1 MRIELLG
8 SAFTI
13 QSDEDPAYLQSVVDY
28 YSHKVEEVSRSVAT
42 SDPLKI
48 SILAGIL
55 AADEY
60 LKARG
65 GIDDPRVAQITA
77 DLISRLD
84 ETLDEHESR

>member
-13 QSDEDPAYLQSVVDY
+13 QSDEDPAYLQSVVEY
-28 YSHKVEEVSRSVAT
+28 YAGKIDEVSRSVAT

-55 AADEY
+55 AADEC
-60 LKARG
+60 LKARSSP
-65 GIDDPRVAQITA
+65 DDPRVAEITE
-77 DLISRLD
+77 DLIAQLD
-84 ETLDEHESR
+84 QTLEEGELP